1 MIVVVVDAVII
12 VVIIV
17 VVIVIVI
24 VIVIVVIISS
34 PPEFKEGGEGLGS
47 DDLEVGVGGV
57 VRAHQRSHLINRVRD
72 LCSKSK
78 NINKKKEQ
86 KR

>member
-1 MIVVVVDAVII
+1 MIVVVVVDAVII
-12 VVIIV
+12 VVVIV
-17 VVIVIVI
+17 VVVVI

-72 LCSKSK
+72 LYSKSK
-78 NINKKKEQ
+78 NINKKKE
-86 KR
+86 